1 MLSLLVK
8 SYFSQEYLNFIVFR
22 IFLHF
27 NNFKKESKKNYLL
40 LIFGIKDMFG
50 YASKASQEGTIE
62 ILEEIRQAKRIAET
76 EKGKK
81 VLYEMGEEGREIQK
95 ILEGLK

>member
-1 MLSLLVK
+1 
-8 SYFSQEYLNFIVFR
+8 
-22 IFLHF
+22 
-27 NNFKKESKKNYLL
+27 
-40 LIFGIKDMFG
+40 MFG
-50 YASKASQEGTIE
+50 YASKASQKGTIE
-62 ILEEIRQAKRIAET
+62 ILEEIRRAKRIAET